1 MHTPSALIAIVLA
14 VASLSLVFK
23 KNKAAHATGI
33 VLASLAGIMFTAA
46 ITG

>member
-1 MHTPSALIAIVLA
+1 MHTPSAIIAVVLA
-14 VASLSLVFK
+14 IASLSLIFK
-23 KNKAAHATGI
+23 KNQFAHASGI